1 MSGERWWNGYSRKAR
16 YIAKLTVVQPV
27 KKFRTFYGYRRFGIE
42 FVRARQWF
50 LDSSECSSYLVIF
63 RLLLC
68 GGLVVPGVS
77 KDHNSFCLRGLRAP
91 LILLCECDVCGAAS
105 FTLL

>member
-1 MSGERWWNGYSRKAR
+1 MEWLLKESKI

-27 KKFRTFYGYRRFGIE
+27 KKLRTFYRYRRFGTE

-50 LDSSECSSYLVIF
+50 LDSGECGSHLVIF
-63 RLLLC
+63 RLLLS

-77 KDHNSFCLRGLRAP
+77 KDRSSFCLRGLRAP
-91 LILLCECDVCGAAS
+91 LILV
-105 FTLL
+105 